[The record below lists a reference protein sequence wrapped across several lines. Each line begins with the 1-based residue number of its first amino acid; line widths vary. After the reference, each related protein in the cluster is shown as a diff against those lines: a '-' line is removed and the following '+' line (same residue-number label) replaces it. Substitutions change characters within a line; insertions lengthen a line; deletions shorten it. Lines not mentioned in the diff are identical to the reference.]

1 VTRIFTIIATG
12 CLLAL
17 IILVTA
23 FFFIGTEEAFQRL
36 LLDLPANYLMR
47 VTGGIVIGLLG
58 SIVITLGNL
67 ILDRNKMTNK
77 KRRLVRIALLT
88 LVLTVIAS
96 ILGTTIFFYY

>member
-1 VTRIFTIIATG
+1 
-12 CLLAL
+12 L